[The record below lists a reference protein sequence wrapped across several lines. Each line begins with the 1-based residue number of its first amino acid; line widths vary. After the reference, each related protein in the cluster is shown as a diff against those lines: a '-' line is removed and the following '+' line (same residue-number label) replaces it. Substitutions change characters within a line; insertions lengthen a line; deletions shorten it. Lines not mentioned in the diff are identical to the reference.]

1 MSKKDQDALAAAG
14 AAWNEANARGDK
26 AGMEAA
32 HAQAESIR
40 ANYGYSGGADGS
52 QYIPTSKP
60 SAGGQYVGVGKG
72 SDYYAGQNMSTA
84 DQAQLKGYGDQYNA
98 AIAAGDRDAAAAAHA
113 AAEALRAQYGY
124 SGGGDGSDY
133 IQLAKPT
140 TPSFSYDSAPT
151 YSDPYSARIDEML
164 NDILNRDKFS
174 YNAAEDDLYQQYKA
188 QYTREGQRA
197 MQDTLGQVAA
207 RTGGMAS
214 SYATTAAQQQNNYYM
229 AQLSDKIPELYQL
242 AYQMYLDD
250 IDLQVQDLGLLQ
262 NASNTAYDRYRDTMS
277 DWRDDRDFAYGMY
290 RDDIADGQWQ
300 TSFDRNVFESDR
312 DYDRGV
318 FESDRNYDYNVGRD
332 QVEDERYEREWDY
345 NVGRD
350 AVEDSRYDQEWAY
363 KLAQDALNAG
373 NSGDADDNGGKD
385 VPVKANGE
393 KDWSKAESE
402 SLTGGLTGTE
412 YLEQKQEEEAT
423 RNLWASIN
431 ALGIGPIS
439 ATFAEELM
447 NYGGI
452 VETANGTVKWA
463 NGWNASNYEE
473 KLKAAKASNP
483 VVGAL
488 GNALSGFGNFGI

>member
-1 MSKKDQDALAAAG
+1 
-14 AAWNEANARGDK
+14 
-26 AGMEAA
+26 
-32 HAQAESIR
+32 
-40 ANYGYSGGADGS
+40 
-52 QYIPTSKP
+52 
-60 SAGGQYVGVGKG
+60 
-72 SDYYAGQNMSTA
+72 
-84 DQAQLKGYGDQYNA
+84 
-98 AIAAGDRDAAAAAHA
+98 
-113 AAEALRAQYGY
+113 
-124 SGGGDGSDY
+124 
-133 IQLAKPT
+133 
-140 TPSFSYDSAPT
+140 
-151 YSDPYSARIDEML
+151 
-164 NDILNRDKFS
+164 
-174 YNAAEDDLYQQYKA
+174 
-188 QYTREGQRA
+188 
-197 MQDTLGQVAA
+197 VAA

-290 RDDIADGQWQ
+290 RDDVADGQWQ
-300 TSFDRNVFESDR
+300 SAFDRD
-312 DYDRGV
+312 V
-318 FESDRNYDYNVGRD
+318 FESDRNYNRDVFESDRNFDYNVGRD

-350 AVEDSRYDQEWAY
+350 QVEDSRYDQEWAY
-363 KLAQDALNAG
+363 KLAQDALDAG
-373 NSGDADDNGGKD
+373 NGGDADDKGGKD

-473 KLKAAKASNP
+473 KLKAAKAANP